1 MKMNREAAAL
11 QKLAKTYVQGYRQKM
26 HLESGRE
33 PYIWVSRPMRD
44 EYQAVLRYL
53 RDIADVRR
61 FSDSHVEAIT
71 DELLTNALN
80 NPASVKQLAAQTITD
95 IHEDFVTRIYVPI
108 SGVKLEVP
116 EFQLGGVRL
125 FHMSEAEFANRI
137 IGHTPDSLLELRQQ
151 RLSGMVGKTCAEV
164 VLSADIDIAVKFA
177 NESILDAV
185 CDFLQFAGVLSMP
198 ENVKYTVGVANDG
211 ANTVL
216 EHIYAISYD
225 RLQQQRV
232 MTNRVSDMA
241 PYTITASALEKLAP
255 YRLDRIGNAIA
266 RPDRDEYDELLLRS
280 VRWFAKAER
289 DRHIDDRK
297 LSYVTAIELFFSA
310 PGFGSTQR
318 ICEGFALA
326 MGGHPNAAAYM
337 RDVYASRS
345 DTSHEGRMGGF
356 GSEELSDLRWRTVQV
371 IASMSQRAFRSK
383 ADIKA
388 WVTAEK
394 AALSQDDRAA
404 LKRAWK
410 DRAPK
415 HRAGK
420 KRAK

>member
-1 MKMNREAAAL
+1 
-11 QKLAKTYVQGYRQKM
+11 
-26 HLESGRE
+26 
-33 PYIWVSRPMRD
+33 
-44 EYQAVLRYL
+44 
-53 RDIADVRR
+53 
-61 FSDSHVEAIT
+61 
-71 DELLTNALN
+71 
-80 NPASVKQLAAQTITD
+80 
-95 IHEDFVTRIYVPI
+95 
-108 SGVKLEVP
+108 
-116 EFQLGGVRL
+116 
-125 FHMSEAEFANRI
+125 
-137 IGHTPDSLLELRQQ
+137 
-151 RLSGMVGKTCAEV
+151 
-164 VLSADIDIAVKFA
+164 
-177 NESILDAV
+177 
-185 CDFLQFAGVLSMP
+185 
-198 ENVKYTVGVANDG
+198 
-211 ANTVL
+211 
-216 EHIYAISYD
+216 
-225 RLQQQRV
+225 
-232 MTNRVSDMA
+232 
-241 PYTITASALEKLAP
+241 
-255 YRLDRIGNAIA
+255 LDRIGNAIA